1 MKKAELVEA
10 VRQQLGE
17 ETSKASAERAV
28 DAVIAGIKQGLQ
40 EDQNVTLVGFGTFSV
55 VERAARTGM
64 NPQTKEKIEIAAS
77 KAVKFKPGSG
87 LKDVL

>member
-64 NPQTKEKIEIAAS
+64 NPQTKEKIQIAAS